1 MRRDFKNNMPRFARI
16 IFHLCIVLLL
26 LCPAGAFASA
36 GVMNIR
42 HWTATDHTRIVIDTS
57 QEAKYKLEKSDKKL
71 TIDFIDAVAAKGLP
85 RRIVL
90 NKPGIERIQ
99 TSQRPDRTLRI
110 ELFLPGGVESRV
122 FKLKKFQDK
131 PDRVVIDIGLPDVAK
146 QESITRKEVKIQRK
160 AKIVIIDPGHGGDDP
175 GAVGKGGTREKT
187 VVLAISK
194 KLRDILNSRSG
205 YRAFL
210 TRKGDYYVSFNK
222 RLTIAREYGADL
234 FVSIHADAFRGR
246 SARGSSVY
254 CLSLRGAS
262 SEAGRILAK
271 NENLSDVIG
280 GVPDAESSDESDPIV
295 LNMFQTNTINQS
307 KAFGNQV
314 IRHLNGV
321 NHIKHAVVQEAPFR
335 VLKLP
340 DIPSLLIETA
350 FISNPGEEQ
359 LLKSGRHQAK
369 LANAIADAIVE
380 FIPVQPSEK
389 PKTIITKDKGGKR
402 ITDSSGSPGKKRPAF
417 YKVRKGDTIAS
428 IAQKYDTTIAVL
440 LKLNNM
446 KLDDPLFVDR
456 KIKLPAQEADKKQD
470 RTDESSRAKK
480 SGDKTYKV
488 VRGDTLGIIAGR
500 FEVEVEKLASLNNMD
515 IKDPLYVGRRL
526 KIPERTKQEGA
537 LKKEEPE
544 KKDVSPEVKKP
555 EATSEKTHIYK
566 VKEGDTVLI
575 IARKCN
581 TTIGELLRLNNIQLT
596 DPLYVDQE
604 LIVPDETPK

>member
-1 MRRDFKNNMPRFARI
+1 MERDFKDNMPGFARI
-16 IFHLCIVLLL
+16 IFRLSVVLLML
-26 LCPAGAFASA
+26 YPTVAFGSV

-110 ELFLPGGVESRV
+110 ELFLPGGVESKV

-175 GAVGKGGTREKT
+175 GAIGKGGTREKT

-194 KLRDILNSRSG
+194 KLRDILNSQNG

-380 FIPVQPSEK
+380 FIPIQPPEK
-389 PKTIITKDKGGKR
+389 PKIIITKDQGKKKTGGLSA
-402 ITDSSGSPGKKRPAF
+402 DPGKKRPSV

-428 IAQKYDTTIAVL
+428 IAQKYETTIAVL

-470 RTDESSRAKK
+470 MTDARQTKK
-480 SGDKTYKV
+480 NGTKTYKV

-500 FEVEVEKLASLNNMD
+500 FEVDVEKLASLNNMD

-526 KIPERTKQEGA
+526 KIPERTQQEGA
-537 LKKEEPE
+537 LKKEEQE
-544 KKDVSPEVKKP
+544 KDVSPEIKKP
-555 EATSEKTHIYK
+555 EVPPAKTHIYK

-596 DPLYVDQE
+596 DPLYIDQE
-604 LIVPDETPK
+604 LVVPDETPK